1 MGISTQKVSNG
12 VKENKQL
19 DFLVESARAGKGAH
33 AYLFAGAGSVDKKS
47 VAVAF
52 ARELIGAGE
61 ASFNPDLMLV
71 EVEEGER
78 GISIDRIREIKK
90 FLSFAPYAGENKV
103 VIINEF
109 ERMKP
114 EASSAILKILEEPP
128 AKSVL
133 ILISD
138 YPAMI
143 LPTILS
149 RARKINFSGTGGQ
162 SLADIDKRKEVFYNL
177 TELILAN
184 TAEKFNKIEDLS
196 KKKNDSTDL
205 FEYWLSFFRDLACLA
220 AGCGEYVANDFY
232 AKEMKE
238 LLARH
243 PYSLAQIS
251 EIISE
256 ILRWSY
262 VAKTSNTN
270 KRLILENLVLL
281 F

>member
-1 MGISTQKVSNG
+1 MKKQ
-12 VKENKQL
+12 NKQL
-19 DFLVESARAGKGAH
+19 DFLIESVRAGKGAH
-33 AYLFAGAGSVDKKS
+33 AYLFAGAGGVDKKS

-90 FLSFAPYAGENKV
+90 FLSLEPYAGENKV
-103 VIINEF
+103 VIIDEF

-149 RARKINFSGTGGQ
+149 RARKINFSGTGGE
-162 SLADIDKRKEVFYNL
+162 SLVDIDKRKEMFYNL
-177 TELILAN
+177 TELITSN
-184 TAEKFNKIEDLS
+184 IAERFNKIEDLI
-196 KKKNDSTDL
+196 KKKDDSVDL
-205 FEYWLSFFRDLACLA
+205 FEYWLSFFRDLGCLA
-220 AGCGEYVANDFY
+220 VGDCDEYIVNDFY
-232 AKEMKE
+232 MKEMKE
-238 LLARH
+238 VLTHH
-243 PYSLAQIS
+243 PYSLSQIS
-251 EIISE
+251 DIISE
-256 ILRWSY
+256 ILYWSY
-262 VAKTSNTN
+262 IAKTSNTN
-270 KRLILENLVLL
+270 KRLILENLALL